1 MTTLNIQGREVEVS
15 DDFLS
20 LSPDEQN
27 ATVDEIA
34 AQMNI
39 QPQGQKRADIRF
51 LGQANAA
58 IAEGVGGLVD
68 FVNPFSEPTQLLGV
82 PIPSTGSAV
91 EGLRAGMEAI
101 GAEVATEPPQ
111 TVLEGLGR
119 GTGAAAAAILPVVK
133 GLQGLRGVGGAV
145 GAFADDAV
153 RALTT
158 TPGLLTEAA
167 AGAVGGGTREIA
179 REAGAPEVVQNLAE
193 IAAPALALP
202 GAIASIRAA
211 RRIPGVAPVSQLT
224 ARGVQATRAALTPMT
239 KEGAELVAGRRV
251 RELVGDRERAEALS
265 QTIDP
270 NDPLSLTP
278 AQQTGDP
285 NLLGL
290 ERQAATENPLLR
302 ERLSERAAASKAA
315 AEKAVTEIGGDVSDA
330 RSFFSQRL
338 QTFSDNMGNAV
349 ARVLNKGDA
358 DVSGIGPVNTE
369 TRNSTKA
376 VRKIKESLDTNL
388 AEESRLWNEV
398 PKGALVSSEISRE
411 AVEDFIASVPRA
423 QQDDIPAV
431 ARRLLGRTSGKDVS
445 PAEIQDVDSVAEMH
459 GLYSELRRVA
469 RTAMAG
475 TDQNKNKARIAN
487 EIADAILRDLGA
499 TNPDT
504 PVGVAI
510 NNARAFSRALH
521 ETFDQGAVGRIL
533 RRTVKTDE
541 AIPAEAALKKTVGRG
556 GPEAK
561 VDARQIRAAAQDT
574 QLDIDDFVRGKFAD
588 AVLSPDGT
596 FTPKTAATFMRNNR
610 EMLADFPDLRKELT
624 KALGSRNAAAMFETR
639 GAARTKLAENKSA
652 LARFQLGQEEKA
664 VLSII
669 GADDPAKT
677 AKNLVSAARKDKTGL
692 ALRGVKA
699 AFTDYLIGG
708 ATKGEELSGRQLT
721 ALLGDRNTIA
731 AMRQVF
737 SGGEMSRISR
747 VAQELAKTDPTK
759 VADVGAVLDT
769 PANKILGTIVRIAAA
784 RQGGAIG
791 GGSFGGSLQTA
802 NIAVER
808 SRAILR
814 GLTNNRAR
822 QMLMDAI
829 EDPELFKTLLE
840 TTESISVS
848 PATRSR
854 LAPYLTAAVGG
865 LADEDEEGPR

>member
-1 MTTLNIQGREVEVS
+1 MTTLNIQGREVDVS

-20 LSPDEQN
+20 LTPEQQN
-27 ATVDEIA
+27 ETVEEIA

-39 QPQGQKRADIRF
+39 SPQGQKRADLRF

-167 AGAVGGGTREIA
+167 AGAVGGGAREIS
-179 REAGAPEVVQNLAE
+179 REAGAPEVVQNLVE
-193 IAAPALALP
+193 IASPALALP
-202 GAIASIRAA
+202 GAIGAVKALRNLPGAQLAA
-211 RRIPGVAPVSQLT
+211 RGA
-224 ARGVQATRAALTPMT
+224 QATRAAVTPMT
-239 KEGAELVAGRRV
+239 RAGAEQVAGRRV
-251 RELVGDRERAEALS
+251 RELVGGRERASVLS

-302 ERLSERAAASKAA
+302 ERLAERAAASKAA

-349 ARVLNKGDA
+349 ARVLKKGDA
-358 DVSGIGPVNTE
+358 EVSSVGALNAE
-369 TRNSTKA
+369 TRNSTQA

-388 AEESRLWNEV
+388 AEETRLWGEV
-398 PKGALVSSEISRE
+398 PKSALVSSEISRE

-431 ARRLLGRTSGKDVS
+431 ARRLLGRASGKDVS

-574 QLDIDDFVRGKFAD
+574 QLDIEDFMRGKFAD
-588 AVLSPDGT
+588 AVLSPEGA

-652 LARFQLGQEEKA
+652 VARFQLGQEEKA

-692 ALRGVKA
+692 ASRGLKA

-784 RQGGAIG
+784 RHGGAIG

-829 EDPELFKTLLE
+829 ENPELFKTLLE

-865 LADEDEEGPR
+865 LADEEDDQ